1 MMRSLMIGVDVGG
14 TFTDV
19 LVLDEAT
26 GKTRLAKVPTSRPDQ
41 SGGFLAGIAAQVADF
56 GRIASVVHGTT
67 AGTNAL
73 LEPRDLRPEV
83 AERTLADGTVLTAVN
98 SAEVEQ
104 AARALLGA
112 GCQAVAVLLVPGL
125 GGLPITAAHLL
136 RLRPFLARGD
146 FAPGSWGN
154 SLVDALQ
161 TLDFVVEKVNYSV
174 FYQSRMDWVVKA
186 PVIIDADTG
195 FGNALNARR
204 TMTVYDRAGANA
216 LQVEDQGYPKR
227 CGHLAD
233 KSLIPAGEMAGKIA
247 AMADTRNSRDT
258 LIIARTDAIALEGF
272 QAAVDRAGACLEA
285 GADAADLETL
295 GFSLV
300 IFPGGIVRALA
311 SAAEAYCAQ
320 PARHGVEHR
329 VQRPDA

>member
-1 MMRSLMIGVDVGG
+1 M
-14 TFTDV
+14 
-19 LVLDEAT
+19 
-26 GKTRLAKVPTSRPDQ
+26 
-41 SGGFLAGIAAQVADF
+41 
-56 GRIASVVHGTT
+56 
-67 AGTNAL
+67 
-73 LEPRDLRPEV
+73 
-83 AERTLADGTVLTAVN
+83 
-98 SAEVEQ
+98 
-104 AARALLGA
+104 
-112 GCQAVAVLLVPGL
+112 
-125 GGLPITAAHLL
+125 
-136 RLRPFLARGD
+136 
-146 FAPGSWGN
+146 
-154 SLVDALQ
+154 DALQ
-161 TLDFVVEKVNYSV
+161 TPDFVVEKVNYSV

-233 KSLIPAGEMAGKIA
+233 KPLIPAGEMAGKIA

-258 LIIARTDAIALEGF
+258 LIIARTDAIAVEGF
-272 QAAVDRAGACLEA
+272 QAAVDRAGAYLEA

-295 GFSLV
+295 GFSRV

-320 PARHGVEHR
+320 PARPRVEHR
-329 VQRPDA
+329 VQGPDA